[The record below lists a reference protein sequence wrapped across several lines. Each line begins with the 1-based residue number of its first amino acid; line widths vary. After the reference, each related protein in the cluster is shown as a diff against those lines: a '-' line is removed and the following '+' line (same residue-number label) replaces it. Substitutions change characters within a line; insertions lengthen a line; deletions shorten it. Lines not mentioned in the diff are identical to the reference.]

1 MIIQLLK
8 SKLHRV
14 KVTDANID
22 YIGSITLDRNLMD
35 KARLLPYEKVHIAN
49 LSNGD
54 RFETYVIEGQPGSGE
69 VCINGAAA
77 HLAKPGDLIIVMSFV
92 GLEEKEIKDFKPV
105 TVFVDEKNHPVSTL

>member
-22 YIGSITLDRNLMD
+22 YIGSITLDLNLME
-35 KARLLPYEKVHIAN
+35 KAHLLPYEKVHIAN

-54 RFETYVIEGQPGSGE
+54 RFETYVIEGKRGSGD

-92 GLEEKEIKDFKPV
+92 GLEEKEIKDFKPI
-105 TVFVDEKNHPVSTL
+105 TVFVDQNNQPTSTL